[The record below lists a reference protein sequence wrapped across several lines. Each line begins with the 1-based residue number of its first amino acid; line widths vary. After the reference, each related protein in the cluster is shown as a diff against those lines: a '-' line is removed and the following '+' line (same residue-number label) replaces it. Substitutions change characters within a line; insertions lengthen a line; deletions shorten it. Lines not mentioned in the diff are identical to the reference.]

1 MSHEE
6 TRAFATHYFLLKL
19 KSNSICEWQVML
31 ERLFSVKFN
40 ERVRVSHFFRAN
52 ATTSFIQQKIV
63 CSFFLVFVRLK
74 ILLTGSAVMK
84 KFHGTKVIMP
94 SK

>member
-52 ATTSFIQQKIV
+52 ATTSSTEN
-63 CSFFLVFVRLK
+63 CLFFFSRFR
-74 ILLTGSAVMK
+74 TTENFTYRFSCDE
-84 KFHGTKVIMP
+84 KVP
-94 SK
+94 WHQGDHAK